1 MIRQPSDVQTKAKKI
16 RMLIAGYP
24 GIGKTTLG
32 LSAPR
37 ALHIDIDAG
46 IDRIEPRYPF
56 CPRDL
61 RGGPELL
68 SESENLVKVSFGF
81 QLIEELDERVLGLEN
96 LGLRHEVVLPVY
108 FNPLCFEHVIL
119 LIALAVIMRIR
130 CRPSVRCS
138 QFTNGIR
145 LPSTIS

>member
-1 MIRQPSDVQTKAKKI
+1 MA
-16 RMLIAGYP
+16 
-24 GIGKTTLG
+24 
-32 LSAPR
+32 
-37 ALHIDIDAG
+37 
-46 IDRIEPRYPF
+46 
-56 CPRDL
+56 
-61 RGGPELL
+61 ELL
-68 SESENLVKVSFGF
+68 PESKNLVQIPIFL
-81 QLIEELDERVLGLEN
+81 QLIKKLDKRVLGLEN